1 MVLSELGKLTRNEWR
16 NIETLRKSVE
26 LDLFV
31 VMPNHLHGILFVKD
45 DLYSLGNAPSQKQT
59 IKRKRTLE
67 AGSLG
72 AIISQFKAGV
82 TRRARASQI
91 NCDAKIWQR
100 NYYDRI
106 VRDEDSLNQIRQYI
120 MANPSRWREDSL
132 YVEERL
138 RGKGQLGDPRIA
150 PTRPLECQGFREKSQ
165 AHES

>member
-16 NIETLRKSVE
+16 NIEILRKSVE

-72 AIISQFKAGV
+72 AIISQSKAGV

-120 MANPSRWREDSL
+120 MANPARWREDSL
-132 YVEERL
+132 YVE
-138 RGKGQLGDPRIA
+138 
-150 PTRPLECQGFREKSQ
+150 
-165 AHES
+165 